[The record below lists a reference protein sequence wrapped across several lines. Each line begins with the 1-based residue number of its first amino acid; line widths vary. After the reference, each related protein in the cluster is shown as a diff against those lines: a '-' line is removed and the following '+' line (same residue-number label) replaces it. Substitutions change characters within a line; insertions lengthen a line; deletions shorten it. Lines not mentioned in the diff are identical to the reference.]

1 MSDSIQNNGDVSN
14 PVRFGVIGGGWVA
27 SDRHIPSL
35 MRLKSTELVVV
46 YDRSIDRAR
55 TAAPD
60 GVVATSSLDDFFAH
74 DLDAVCICTSPW
86 SHAELTVAAVE
97 HGLHVLCE
105 KPMALN
111 ESDATTMVDAAAKA
125 DRLLCISHNFLW
137 SDAMQRALDT
147 IADSGD
153 LRYAAGV
160 QLSSEGRRLPS
171 WYQDLDGG
179 LLFDEIPHMLY
190 ILDRVLGS
198 PLVVEDVR
206 VEWADREFEPQVCE
220 VRLRGQRAP
229 GQITMVFGSPVS
241 EWHVASVAERNVV
254 DVDLFRDVMVATG
267 SDGAHTAREVLTTSA
282 RVAGG
287 HLFGFAKAGV
297 RLARHRQYWGHDGL
311 IDAFA
316 TAVRSGGPSP
326 VPTDSAL
333 SVVRATDTI
342 IEAISRR

>member
-1 MSDSIQNNGDVSN
+1 MSPI
-14 PVRFGVIGGGWVA
+14 RFGVIGGGWVA

-35 MRLKSTELVVV
+35 MRLDSTELVAV
-46 YDRSIDRAR
+46 YDRATERAQR
-55 TAAPD
+55 AAPE
-60 GVVATSSLDDFFAH
+60 GVLATSSLDELFAQE
-74 DLDAVCICTSPW
+74 LDAVCICTSPW
-86 SHAELTVAAVE
+86 SHAELAIGAFE
-97 HGLHVLCE
+97 HGVHVLCE

-111 ESDATTMVDAAAKA
+111 ESDATAMVDAATRA

-137 SDAMQRALDT
+137 SDAMGRGLDVL
-147 IADSGD
+147 AESGS
-153 LRYAAGV
+153 LRYAAGI

-190 ILDRVLGS
+190 ILDRLLGS
-198 PLVVEDVR
+198 PLVVDDVR
-206 VEWADREFEPQVCE
+206 HDWADRDHEPQVCE
-220 VRLRGQRAP
+220 VRLRGDRAL

-267 SDGAHTAREVLTTSA
+267 SDGAHTAREVLATSA
-282 RVAGG
+282 RMTGG
-287 HLFGFAKAGV
+287 HLLGFARSGV

-316 TAVRSGGPSP
+316 AAVRDGGPSP

-342 IEAISRR
+342 IDAISRR